1 MVYRNVFTNCDG
13 DCMKALLCLDFQN
26 DIVHP
31 AGKVSGKGYAVY
43 NEQYGVTAKVKQVQ
57 QLFRENQWPVIHVR
71 VGFSADYREQPKNS
85 PLMGRAHEF
94 GAFLLG
100 GWGTEFLSPV
110 APLDTETVITKHR
123 VSAFYATELE
133 LLLRTKAVRDIY
145 LCGVATDMVVESTA
159 RDAHDRDFSVF
170 VVEDACIAAKHEDHI
185 NSLAAMKK
193 LATILAAAEI
203 AL

>member
-1 MVYRNVFTNCDG
+1 
-13 DCMKALLCLDFQN
+13 MKALLCLDFQN

-31 AGKVSGKGYAVY
+31 EGKVSGKGYAVY
-43 NEQYGVTAKVKQVQ
+43 NEQYGVTAKVKQLQ
-57 QLFRENQWPVIHVR
+57 QLFREKQWPVIHVR
-71 VGFSADYREQPKNS
+71 VGFSADYREQPKHS

-94 GAFLLG
+94 GAFLIG
-100 GWGTEFLSPV
+100 GWGTEFLTEV
-110 APLDTETVITKHR
+110 APLDGETIITKHR

-133 LLLRTKAVRDIY
+133 LLLRTQEIQEMY

-159 RDAHDRDFSVF
+159 RDAHDRDFSVV
-170 VVEDACIAAKHEDHI
+170 VVEDACIAAKLDDHI

-193 LATILAAAEI
+193 LATIITTADI